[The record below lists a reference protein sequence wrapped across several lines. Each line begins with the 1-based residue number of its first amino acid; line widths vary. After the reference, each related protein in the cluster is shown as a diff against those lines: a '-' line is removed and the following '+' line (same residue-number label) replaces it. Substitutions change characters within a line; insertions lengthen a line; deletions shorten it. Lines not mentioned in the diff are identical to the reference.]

1 MFFSLAVTEFEE
13 HLIIPILGPSV
24 PALNMFVSPATAQ
37 AILPEPTPD
46 AGSLPEQGPAPISQ
60 SEAATITI
68 VVSAAI
74 ALSEF
79 NENIEKNNIKSNF
92 DFI

>member
-1 MFFSLAVTEFEE
+1 
-13 HLIIPILGPSV
+13 
-24 PALNMFVSPATAQ
+24 MFVSPAATQ
-37 AILPEPTPD
+37 VILPEPTPF
-46 AGSLPEQGPAPISQ
+46 AGLLPEQGPASIAQ
-60 SEAATITI
+60 LEAATITI